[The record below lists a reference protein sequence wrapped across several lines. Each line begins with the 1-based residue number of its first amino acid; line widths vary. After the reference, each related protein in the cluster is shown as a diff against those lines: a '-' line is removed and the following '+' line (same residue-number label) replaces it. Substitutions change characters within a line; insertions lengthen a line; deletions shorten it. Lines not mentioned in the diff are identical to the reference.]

1 MDKKKENDTL
11 KQRRKAQESLLELK
25 RMQASG
31 EIEKEHKAY
40 ENEIKPKGFFAKLT
54 NFWDYYK
61 APVLISL
68 FCLAIII
75 VCCVQCASRQED
87 DLRIVLFS
95 NHIITDNQTA
105 QLEQYFESICEDY
118 SGDNKTNVTVV
129 NCTFETGS
137 STADYQNVK
146 MQRLQSLIAV
156 DQKATLFITTA
167 ETYKYVDGLIEG
179 GFLTDYTVLK
189 DELYDVVTVDMGVE
203 PPKDLVIS
211 IRKIDGTLFDGK
223 KEAEEYNNRAQR
235 FLEAYKEAE

>member
-1 MDKKKENDTL
+1 MDRKNENDTL

-31 EIEKEHKAY
+31 EIEKERKPY
-40 ENEIKPKGFFAKLT
+40 ENEIKPQGFFKKVA
-54 NFWDYYK
+54 NFWEYYK
-61 APVLISL
+61 AAVIAVL
-68 FCLAIII
+68 FCVVVIA
-75 VCCVQCASRQED
+75 VCCVQCASRVED

-105 QLEQYFESICEDY
+105 QLEEYFEALCEDY
-118 SGDNKTNVTVV
+118 NGDNKTNVTVV

-156 DQKATLFITTA
+156 DKKAMLFITTT
-167 ETYKYVDGLIEG
+167 ETYKYVDGLIES
-179 GFLTDYTVLK
+179 GFLSEYTVLK
-189 DELYDVVTVDMGVE
+189 DDIYDFVTVDMGVE

-211 IRKIDGTLFDGK
+211 LRKIEGTLFDGK
-223 KEAEEYNNRAQR
+223 KEAAEYNRRSELFIEEYKN
-235 FLEAYKEAE
+235 